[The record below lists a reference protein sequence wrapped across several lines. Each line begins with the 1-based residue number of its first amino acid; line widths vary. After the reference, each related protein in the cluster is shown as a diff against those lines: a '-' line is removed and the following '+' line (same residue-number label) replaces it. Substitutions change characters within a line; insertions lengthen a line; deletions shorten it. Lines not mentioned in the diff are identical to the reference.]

1 MRHRFRSKVD
11 WWLPAAAI
19 VAGGLPILIGILSQS
34 IPLLAGCLTILFV
47 MVCVLPLFSISYIID
62 GKQLEVRCFYIMKE
76 SFSIDKIVRI
86 EKSNTI
92 LSSPAASLDRMRLT
106 FSDGKTLVISP
117 ANRKGFI
124 DTLKTINPK
133 IQSS

>member
-1 MRHRFRSKVD
+1 
-11 WWLPAAAI
+11 
-19 VAGGLPILIGILSQS
+19 
-34 IPLLAGCLTILFV
+34 